1 MSLESRIGRAVLDL
15 SDIVKS
21 NVVSAVARARAEG
34 KFTLSDKDLTVVA
47 NVITSAVD
55 TTMRDGIDML
65 LRLVK

>member
-21 NVVSAVARARAEG
+21 NVVSAVARARSEG

-47 NVITSAVD
+47 NVITSSVD
-55 TTMRDGIDML
+55 TTMRGGIDML

>member
-1 MSLESRIGRAVLDL
+1 MSLETRIGRAVLDL

>member
-1 MSLESRIGRAVLDL
+1 MSLETRIGRAVLDL

-21 NVVSAVARARAEG
+21 NVVSAVARARSEG

-55 TTMRDGIDML
+55 TTMRGGIDML

>member
-21 NVVSAVARARAEG
+21 NVVSAVARARSEG
-34 KFTLSDKDLTVVA
+34 KFTLSDKELTVVA
-47 NVITSAVD
+47 NVITSSVD
-55 TTMRDGIDML
+55 TTMRGGIDML